1 MTFEQDKDETPV
13 LFRAERSG
21 DFKGDVTAVFPT
33 LPGTS
38 DPYDCTCYAHIGQ
51 HSTCGKDWYFK
62 TRAATPEEY
71 ASLKRE
77 LESAPFGYRL
87 KIVKRWTQHH
97 DAARRAELNH
107 MRSGNQN
114 G

>member
-13 LFRAERSG
+13 LFRKRRGKQYEG
-21 DFKGDVTAVFPT
+21 EITAVFPT
-33 LPGTS
+33 VPGT
-38 DPYDCTCYAHIGQ
+38 YEFHTCTCYAHVGQ
-51 HSTCGKDWYFK
+51 HGSCDFGWYAK
-62 TRAATPEEY
+62 TRPATPEEY

-87 KIVKRWTQHH
+87 KIVKRWTKYH